1 MIKLLIKRNLKYSFG
16 NISVI
21 TEISIILFIIYGRCV
36 YYDIDYD
43 RIKNAFIIFS
53 IVAHMSTISNINIDY
68 LSNNLSAN
76 NIFSVYPVT
85 RRDYILSSYILT
97 VIHTFIKLLFGIIFF
112 AIINYSSIN
121 KMLTLKYSLF
131 LLNIFIVMLISTTIG
146 LFFTHTIAPKS
157 TGVYTISALVS
168 AFFITLYMEVYN
180 SKLTIVSTIMLILTY
195 YFCYTLS
202 LNTYKNTDF

>member
-21 TEISIILFIIYGRCV
+21 TEISIILFIIYGRYV

-68 LSNNLSAN
+68 FSNNLSAN

-157 TGVYTISALVS
+157 TGVYTISAFVS

>member
-21 TEISIILFIIYGRCV
+21 TEISIILFIIYGRYV

-68 LSNNLSAN
+68 FSNNLSAN

-168 AFFITLYMEVYN
+168 SFFITLYMEVYN

>member
-21 TEISIILFIIYGRCV
+21 TEISIILFIIYGRYV

-68 LSNNLSAN
+68 FSNNLSAN

-85 RRDYILSSYILT
+85 SRDYILSSYILT
-97 VIHTFIKLLFGIIFF
+97 VIPTFIKLLFGIIFF

>member
-21 TEISIILFIIYGRCV
+21 TEISIILFIIYGRYV

-53 IVAHMSTISNINIDY
+53 IVAHISTISNINIDY

-131 LLNIFIVMLISTTIG
+131 LLNIIIVMLISTTIG

-157 TGVYTISALVS
+157 TGVYTISELVS
-168 AFFITLYMEVYN
+168 AFFINAYMEVYN

>member
-21 TEISIILFIIYGRCV
+21 TEISIILFIIYGRYV

-68 LSNNLSAN
+68 FSNNLSAN

-131 LLNIFIVMLISTTIG
+131 LLNIFIVILISTTIG

>member
-1 MIKLLIKRNLKYSFG
+1 
-16 NISVI
+16 
-21 TEISIILFIIYGRCV
+21 
-36 YYDIDYD
+36 
-43 RIKNAFIIFS
+43 
-53 IVAHMSTISNINIDY
+53 MSTISNINIDY
-68 LSNNLSAN
+68 FSNNLSAN

>member
-21 TEISIILFIIYGRCV
+21 TEISIILFIIYGRYV

-68 LSNNLSAN
+68 FSNNLSAN

-131 LLNIFIVMLISTTIG
+131 LLNIFVVMLISTTIG

-168 AFFITLYMEVYN
+168 ALFITLYMEVYN

>member
-21 TEISIILFIIYGRCV
+21 TEISIILFIIYGRYV

-68 LSNNLSAN
+68 FSNNLSAN

-180 SKLTIVSTIMLILTY
+180 SKLTIVSTIMLILTN
-195 YFCYTLS
+195 F
-202 LNTYKNTDF
+202 

>member
-21 TEISIILFIIYGRCV
+21 TEISIILFIIYGRYV

-68 LSNNLSAN
+68 FSNNLSAN

>member
-21 TEISIILFIIYGRCV
+21 TEISIILFIIYGRYV

-68 LSNNLSAN
+68 FSNNLSAN

-180 SKLTIVSTIMLILTY
+180 SKLTIVAAIMLILTY

>member
-1 MIKLLIKRNLKYSFG
+1 
-16 NISVI
+16 
-21 TEISIILFIIYGRCV
+21 
-36 YYDIDYD
+36 
-43 RIKNAFIIFS
+43 
-53 IVAHMSTISNINIDY
+53 
-68 LSNNLSAN
+68 
-76 NIFSVYPVT
+76 
-85 RRDYILSSYILT
+85 
-97 VIHTFIKLLFGIIFF
+97 
-112 AIINYSSIN
+112 
-121 KMLTLKYSLF
+121 MLTLKYSLF

>member
-21 TEISIILFIIYGRCV
+21 TEISIILFVIYGRYV

-43 RIKNAFIIFS
+43 RIKNAFIIFL
-53 IVAHMSTISNINIDY
+53 IAAHMSTISNINIDY
-68 LSNNLSAN
+68 FSNNLSAN

-131 LLNIFIVMLISTTIG
+131 LLNIFIVILISTTIG

-157 TGVYTISALVS
+157 TGVYTTSALVS